1 MLLPRL
7 HIVAGDD
14 VVGARDFRAR
24 LLPVLEAGGPSLAVH
39 LRARRTPARQ
49 LHRVAGWLVG
59 WLARTDGARRTH
71 VIVNDRVD
79 VALAVGA
86 SGVHLRE
93 DSLPPAEA
101 RSLWQARR
109 PHRTSALGDGLV
121 GRSIHSP
128 AQVASLPA
136 GSVDYLV
143 LGAVYPTAS
152 HPGRSPLG
160 LAAVAAAAVAAAKS
174 VTARGA
180 GARDAGAKGTGAAIV
195 AIGGITPERVRP
207 VCAAGAWGVAVS
219 SGVWSDREPAEAVAR
234 YMAAFPPG
242 SLRP

>member
-1 MLLPRL
+1 MVLPRL
-7 HIVAGDD
+7 HIVVGDD

-59 WLARTDGARRTH
+59 WLVRVDAARRAH

-93 DSLPPAEA
+93 DSLPLAEA

-109 PHRTSALGDGLV
+109 PHHTSALSDGLV

-128 AQVASLPA
+128 AQVASFPA

-160 LAAVAAAAVAAAKS
+160 LAAVAAAKGV
-174 VTARGA
+174 
-180 GARDAGAKGTGAAIV
+180 GAKGAGAAIV
-195 AIGGITPERVRP
+195 AIGGITPERVGP

-219 SGVWSDREPAEAVAR
+219 SGVWSTREPAKAVAR
-234 YMAAFPPG
+234 YIAAFPDP
-242 SLRP
+242 SIP

>member
-1 MLLPRL
+1 MVLPRL
-7 HIVAGDD
+7 HVVVGDD
-14 VVGARDFRAR
+14 VVGAHDFRAQ
-24 LLPVLEAGGPSLAVH
+24 LLPVLEAGGPSPALH

-59 WLARTDGARRTH
+59 WLARADAARRAH

-93 DSLPPAEA
+93 DSLPLAEA

-128 AQVASLPA
+128 AQVASFPA

-160 LAAVAAAAVAAAKS
+160 LAAVAAAKS
-174 VTARGA
+174 VARGA
-180 GARDAGAKGTGAAIV
+180 GARDAGAAIV
-195 AIGGITPERVRP
+195 AIGGITPERVGP

-219 SGVWSDREPAEAVAR
+219 SGVWNDREPAKAVAR
-234 YMAAFPPG
+234 YMAAFPPAPP
-242 SLRP
+242 RPTPRDLESDRR

>member
-1 MLLPRL
+1 MVLPRL
-7 HIVAGDD
+7 HIVVGDD

-24 LLPVLEAGGPSLAVH
+24 LLPVLEAGGPSLAIH

-49 LHRVAGWLVG
+49 LYRVAGWLVG
-59 WLARTDGARRTH
+59 WLMQAAAARRAH

-93 DSLPPAEA
+93 DSLPPTEV

-109 PHRTSALGDGLV
+109 PRRTSVLGDGLV

-128 AQVASLPA
+128 AQVASFPA

-160 LAAVAAAAVAAAKS
+160 LAAVAAAKS
-174 VTARGA
+174 V
-180 GARDAGAKGTGAAIV
+180 GAKGAGAAIV
-195 AIGGITPERVRP
+195 AIGGITPERVGP

-219 SGVWSDREPAEAVAR
+219 SGVWSTREPAKAVAR
-234 YMAAFPPG
+234 YMAAFPDP
-242 SLRP
+242 SRP

>member
-1 MLLPRL
+1 MVLPRL
-7 HIVAGDD
+7 HVVAGDD
-14 VVGARDFRAR
+14 VVGASDFRAR
-24 LLPVLEAGGPSLAVH
+24 LLPVLEAGGPSVAVH

-59 WLARTDGARRTH
+59 WLVRADAARRAR

-93 DSLPPAEA
+93 DSLPPTEV

-109 PHRTSALGDGLV
+109 AHHTSALGDGLV

-128 AQVASLPA
+128 AQVASFPA

-143 LGAVYPTAS
+143 LGTVYPTAS

-160 LAAVAAAAVAAAKS
+160 LAAVAAAKS
-174 VTARGA
+174 VTARGT
-180 GARDAGAKGTGAAIV
+180 GTKGTGTAIV
-195 AIGGITPERVRP
+195 AIGGITPKRVGP

-219 SGVWSDREPAEAVAR
+219 SGVWSDREPAKAVAR
-234 YMAAFPPG
+234 YMAAFPPAPH
-242 SLRP
+242 RPTPRDLESNPR